1 LQAKKKKKLKMTRVN
16 GTGLLDIINLK
27 GGNCGL
33 WQPFQAS
40 QPSSWPPCQRQ
51 WWEWYLKHRHQT
63 DDLNYINS
71 LSDPLGSFLF
81 LKQIYKSILYAQCG
95 LFLRVIMQVCLHTWD
110 QFVSMRLRAMWAK
123 AMLTNY

>member
-1 LQAKKKKKLKMTRVN
+1 LTLSTSKEETVVYGNLSKLLNQAL
-16 GTGLLDIINLK
+16 GLHVKDN
-27 GGNCGL
+27 GGNDI
-33 WQPFQAS
+33 WS
-40 QPSSWPPCQRQ
+40 TDTN
-51 WWEWYLKHRHQT
+51 T

-71 LSDPLGSFLF
+71 LSAPLGSFLF

>member
-1 LQAKKKKKLKMTRVN
+1 
-16 GTGLLDIINLK
+16 
-27 GGNCGL
+27 
-33 WQPFQAS
+33 
-40 QPSSWPPCQRQ
+40 
-51 WWEWYLKHRHQT
+51 
-63 DDLNYINS
+63 
-71 LSDPLGSFLF
+71 